1 MPVAVDGGGVTE
13 AGALLVEPLAAD
25 EVVLVPVSV
34 LSVEVTV
41 TVIGSVLVSV
51 AAEEAAEDESDC
63 DKVIVD
69 VFGTQ
74 MRPTLMISRR
84 SSPAAHEVVT
94 LSVTDG

>member
-13 AGALLVEPLAAD
+13 AGALLFEPLAAD

-51 AAEEAAEDESDC
+51 AAEDESDC